1 MLKEETALL
10 IWIKDPDAKDE
21 ADTLGIFLGFSFLF
35 FENLFLFCLV
45 NFYAIVFSLKLFCG
59 LMENV
64 EQIQIFSPT
73 SVISTVME
81 RKVNVGFWLDC

>member
-1 MLKEETALL
+1 MK
-10 IWIKDPDAKDE
+10 
-21 ADTLGIFLGFSFLF
+21 
-35 FENLFLFCLV
+35 
-45 NFYAIVFSLKLFCG
+45 
-59 LMENV
+59 NV